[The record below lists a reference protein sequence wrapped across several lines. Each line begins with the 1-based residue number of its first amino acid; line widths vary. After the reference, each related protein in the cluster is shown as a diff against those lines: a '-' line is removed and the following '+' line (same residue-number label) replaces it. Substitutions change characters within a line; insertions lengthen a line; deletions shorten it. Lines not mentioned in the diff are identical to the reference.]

1 MDLSDLSALLGE
13 DASAVEYRDLW
24 VVPAVPALVAEAR
37 RLADGLGCYLHA
49 VVADEALAAE
59 AIALGADR
67 VHVALDAVN
76 YLAGQH
82 PEFVLLPAGQEA
94 IAARL
99 AQRLGAGLITRTPT
113 VEIDPDTRALRGAH
127 PVYGGEYALDLE
139 VTTPAKI
146 ATVEVTGWPAPF
158 ADASRS
164 GEVYTSDL
172 PAAEPGWTRV
182 GPTEHTRPTW
192 QPLSKARTIVAVG
205 RGVGGEAGVAL
216 ARQLAEALGAEFA
229 GDRSA
234 RDSGWVDAAHE
245 VGVTGQEVA
254 PELYLAFGILG
265 DTIHNAAITG
275 ARRVIAVHAN
285 AEAPIFKA
293 ADVAVAAEPRAVL
306 AALLASR

>member
-1 MDLSDLSALLGE
+1 MDTSDLSALLGE

-139 VTTPAKI
+139 VTTPREDRNGGG
-146 ATVEVTGWPAPF
+146 VQRF
-158 ADASRS
+158 ARALC
-164 GEVYTSDL
+164 GC
-172 PAAEPGWTRV
+172 EPQR
-182 GPTEHTRPTW
+182 
-192 QPLSKARTIVAVG
+192 
-205 RGVGGEAGVAL
+205 RGVYERPAGGRARMDRPIHPAYLGALEARPARLSRWGAAWAARRGVAL
-216 ARQLAEALGAEFA
+216 ARQLAGGAGSRVRRGPLGA
-229 GDRSA
+229 
-234 RDSGWVDAAHE
+234 
-245 VGVTGQEVA
+245 
-254 PELYLAFGILG
+254 
-265 DTIHNAAITG
+265 
-275 ARRVIAVHAN
+275 
-285 AEAPIFKA
+285 
-293 ADVAVAAEPRAVL
+293 
-306 AALLASR
+306 